1 MNITSTVHGTTVN
14 LTNDWFRFETW
25 RSMEDILE
33 STYREEKSLHHVAM
47 LANFVDNNKPKTSL
61 KK

>member
-1 MNITSTVHGTTVN
+1 MNITSTVHRTTVN
-14 LTNDWFRFETW
+14 LTNDRFRFETW

-33 STYREEKSLHHVAM
+33 STYREKSIRHVAM
-47 LANFVDNNKPKTSL
+47 VANFVDDNKPKTSL